1 MISTISFLLKLPV
14 VNYKQHVIAYFINLN
29 LLKSLKTLQDLKPRD
44 VVQHAGIKR
53 RNTERSHLNNC
64 LFTHYVSRRS
74 NKEPRRKQVRQQRSL
89 VSLKCIS
96 ACETREKL
104 CYFSSISMINGGKNG
119 SVMSFHVYAAFW
131 TAFAEMKFFKMMGF

>member
-1 MISTISFLLKLPV
+1 MSKHISS
-14 VNYKQHVIAYFINLN
+14 
-29 LLKSLKTLQDLKPRD
+29 TLICKESQDLARFKATRRGAGNTA
-44 VVQHAGIKR
+44 HAGIKR

-104 CYFSSISMINGGKNG
+104 CYFTSISMINGRKKG
-119 SVMSFHVYAAFW
+119 SVMSFMFMLLSQVLSLRW
-131 TAFAEMKFFKMMGF
+131 NSSRWWIFKWKILKYLF